1 MLGWIITG
9 AILFGIV
16 ELAAPAARKRAGVD
30 RFVSRT
36 IFDSAHPDFAWPSVS
51 QGRRTAESLL
61 LRRPHAEVFS
71 TCGST
76 YKSAAPATILSG
88 S

>member
-36 IFDSAHPDFAWPSVS
+36 IFDSAHPDFA
-51 QGRRTAESLL
+51 
-61 LRRPHAEVFS
+61 
-71 TCGST
+71 
-76 YKSAAPATILSG
+76 
-88 S
+88 